1 MNYCQRFARDMIN
14 AKKVALV
21 AMCYLAPSLRYD
33 GKWPDDCQH
42 LDFVNF
48 FWDHKIPMVQ
58 VRYCPESEYMHLCAE
73 RLPATKNMYNNKKF
87 RKICGDVVRKDIL
100 PEVLPLKGQLFYVG
114 VQKSPSCACTITTV
128 GPDMAHSEI
137 VAGRGIFVEELV
149 KILNENNRHIT
160 LVDMRFKHRDFSALE
175 KALGL

>member
-1 MNYCQRFARDMIN
+1 MNYCKRYAKQLIN
-14 AKKVALV
+14 AEKVALV

-33 GKWPDDCQH
+33 GKWPEAQPH
-42 LDFVNF
+42 LEFVEF
-48 FWDHKIPMVQ
+48 FWYHKIPMVQ
-58 VRYCPESEYMHLCAE
+58 VRYCPESEYMRLGE
-73 RLPATKNMYNNKKF
+73 RPPATKDMYDNKKF

-100 PEVLPLKGQLFYVG
+100 PEVLPLKGQLFYIG
-114 VQKSPSCACTITTV
+114 VQKSPSCACTITTA
-128 GPDMAHSEI
+128 GPDMEHSEI
-137 VAGRGIFVEELV
+137 VAGQGIFVEELV

>member
-21 AMCYLAPSLRYD
+21 AMCYLAPYLRYD
-33 GKWPDDCQH
+33 HKRPDARQH
-42 LDFVNF
+42 LEFVEF

-58 VRYCPESEYMHLCAE
+58 VRYCPESEYVRLGVE
-73 RLPATKNMYNNKKF
+73 RPPATKDMYNDKKF
-87 RKICGDVVRKDIL
+87 RKICRDVVRKDIL
-100 PEVLPLKGQLFYVG
+100 PEILPLKGQLSYIG
-114 VQKSPSCACTITTV
+114 VQKSPSCACTLTTV
-128 GPDMAHSEI
+128 GPDMEHSEI
-137 VAGRGIFVEELV
+137 VAGQGIFVEELV
-149 KILNENNRHIT
+149 KILDENNRHIT